1 MISPSI
7 IPQTGKQ
14 INRALASTH
23 RKEVNPQVTQQ
34 IHIHDLYEGAFLL
47 SMGHE
52 LTRITVRDQGNKRH
66 CEFVFTGKGVESH
79 ARHFRSGR
87 AMVNAAM
94 LKFTLEKLKDRMF
107 SSLRRAEKREQSARK
122 GRKGRIHNGTHVQGP
137 YQPH

>member
-1 MISPSI
+1 M
-7 IPQTGKQ
+7 
-14 INRALASTH
+14 
-23 RKEVNPQVTQQ
+23 TQK

-66 CEFVFTGKGVESH
+66 CEFVFTGNGVETH
-79 ARHFRSGR
+79 AKHFRSGR

-122 GRKGRIHNGTHVQGP
+122 GRKDTSRNADPVQGT
-137 YQPH
+137 YQPR